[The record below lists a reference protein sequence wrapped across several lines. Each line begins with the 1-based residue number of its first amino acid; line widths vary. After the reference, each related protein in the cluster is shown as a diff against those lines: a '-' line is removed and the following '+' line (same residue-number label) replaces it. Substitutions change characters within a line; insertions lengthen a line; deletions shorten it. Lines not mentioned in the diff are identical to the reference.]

1 MHELLNQCWNRD
13 SLKNQ
18 APHVVSI
25 LNRLNQVSYWVP
37 SIILMHEN
45 LRDRGSA
52 VSFFIDVAT
61 VCLPFL
67 FLLSI
72 LLSIPFLFLLSFLLS
87 IPFFFP
93 LLSPF
98 LYLSIVLI
106 SSFYPFLLSI
116 PFLSLSIVLLS
127 SFYPFLP
134 IPFLSPSYPLPSYR
148 PPIKAQEVKY

>member
-37 SIILMHEN
+37 SIILMHEK

-72 LLSIPFLFLLSFLLS
+72 LLSIPFL
-87 IPFFFP
+87 
-93 LLSPF
+93 
-98 LYLSIVLI
+98 
-106 SSFYPFLLSI
+106 
-116 PFLSLSIVLLS
+116 SLLLS
-127 SFYPFLP
+127 SF
-134 IPFLSPSYPLPSYR
+134 LSPSFSSFLSLAFSSFFPLSIPVYRPYILLLSLPSYPFPITVYR